1 MRRRIPAPIWL
12 LIVLVVLIFV
22 SAIAG
27 LRVGKNS
34 GRPLFSVSAASDADN
49 IPLNGSFAPV
59 VQKAVPSIV
68 NISSSRA
75 VKSQK
80 LFPFLNDPLFGQFF
94 GGIPREQKER
104 SLGSGV
110 VVSSDG
116 YILTNNHVVEGAT
129 DIEVSFGG
137 QDQTPARIVG
147 TDSQTD
153 LAVVKLDKQGLTP
166 LPLADSSKV
175 EVGDIALAIGDPFG
189 IGRTVTMGIIS
200 ATGRGN
206 LGIEGEEDFLQTD
219 AAMNPGNSG
228 GALINTRGEL
238 IGVNTAIL
246 STTGENLGIG
256 FAVPSNMA
264 RSVMEQIA
272 KSGKVVRGYLG
283 VVIQSLTPELAKQFG
298 VSSRNGALISDV
310 ENGSPAEKAGLRRG
324 DIVLEING
332 KSLRDQRELQLSVSK
347 MTPGTTISLT
357 IVRDGK
363 QQQVPVTLAEA
374 PEQGNAREK

>member
-1 MRRRIPAPIWL
+1 MRRRIPAPVWL

-34 GRPLFSVSAASDADN
+34 GHPLFSVSAASDADN

-129 DIEVSFGG
+129 DIEVSF
-137 QDQTPARIVG
+137 
-147 TDSQTD
+147 
-153 LAVVKLDKQGLTP
+153 
-166 LPLADSSKV
+166 
-175 EVGDIALAIGDPFG
+175 
-189 IGRTVTMGIIS
+189 
-200 ATGRGN
+200 
-206 LGIEGEEDFLQTD
+206 
-219 AAMNPGNSG
+219 
-228 GALINTRGEL
+228 
-238 IGVNTAIL
+238 
-246 STTGENLGIG
+246 
-256 FAVPSNMA
+256 
-264 RSVMEQIA
+264 
-272 KSGKVVRGYLG
+272 
-283 VVIQSLTPELAKQFG
+283 
-298 VSSRNGALISDV
+298 
-310 ENGSPAEKAGLRRG
+310 
-324 DIVLEING
+324 
-332 KSLRDQRELQLSVSK
+332 
-347 MTPGTTISLT
+347 
-357 IVRDGK
+357 
-363 QQQVPVTLAEA
+363 
-374 PEQGNAREK
+374 